1 MESETTLPATS
12 PAKPEAQSAARQPVE
27 HDVITLP
34 SGASRLHLRV
44 EVPAESGLQ
53 VDIDAF
59 LEDGSLLDS
68 RSLTFSSAAAAPAAL
83 ELARSER
90 RAWAETLPLWLM
102 WLSLGIYAFVRLV
115 ALPSFPIYFFTDVA
129 VQTVLAA
136 DFLRDRFGSYTGEF
150 LPTFFENGSQYNL
163 STSVYL
169 QILPYFLL
177 GKSIWVTRG
186 AAALVTL
193 LAAFGV
199 GLILKKVF
207 KSPYPWLAVLLLSIT
222 PAWFL
227 HSRTAFETGLATTF
241 YAVFLYAYLM
251 YLEGNTRFLYAAVIS
266 GALAFYTYTPMR
278 MIMLVSALL
287 LFVSDFR
294 YHWQHRG
301 VVLRGLGLAVLLA
314 LPFARFYINHPD
326 ASAWHLRLLNSY
338 WLANAPLLEKLSTY
352 LQKYA
357 SGLDPFY
364 WYFPHQQDLARH
376 TMPGYGHL
384 LRLTMPLGLLG
395 LALAIYHFRRPAYR
409 ALLAA
414 VLAAPSG
421 AALVDL
427 GITRALVMVIPM
439 AVLTALG
446 ASALLEWLHRRK
458 RISRTLMATTVFII
472 LAGGNLYM
480 LGDALA
486 NGPHWHQDYGLAGM
500 QWGAQQLFGE
510 VKTYLRENPETKMIV
525 SPSWANGTDVIARF
539 FFDDPLPF
547 EMGNAN
553 RFYTSLQPL
562 DENTLFVLTP
572 EEYETIPPEKFAEIK
587 VEKTLPYPDG
597 RPGFYFVRLRYAD
610 NIEEILAAEKIART
624 QLQIERLIIDGEL
637 VAVGYTQLDMGEI
650 AHVFDGD
657 PGTLIRTFAINPMQI
672 TLDFAQPRAMS
683 SICFHIGGTPAAIHL
698 KVWQAGNDSPVVITQ
713 QFAETPHPRDAVIN
727 FDSTMQVNRISA
739 EIYNSADPPDGHVHL
754 WEITYQ

>member
-1 MESETTLPATS
+1 MEPETTLPAAS
-12 PAKPEAQSAARQPVE
+12 PAEPEAQSSERQPVE

-59 LEDGSLLDS
+59 LEDGSLLGS
-68 RSLTFSSAAAAPAAL
+68 RSLTFGSAAAPSAAL
-83 ELARSER
+83 EPARGER
-90 RAWAETLPLWLM
+90 RAWAGILPLWLM
-102 WLSLGIYAFVRLV
+102 WLSLGVYAFVRLV
-115 ALPSFPIYFFTDVA
+115 ALPSFPIYFFTDEA

-136 DFLRDRFGSYTGEF
+136 DLLRDRFFSPTGEL

-163 STSVYL
+163 SSSVYL
-169 QILPYFLL
+169 QTAPYFLL

-186 AAALVTL
+186 AAALATL
-193 LAAFGV
+193 IAAFSV
-199 GLILKKVF
+199 GLILKNVF
-207 KSPYPWLAVLLLSIT
+207 KNPYPWLAVLFLSIT

-227 HSRTAFETGLATTF
+227 HSRTAFETSLAATF

-251 YLEGNTRFLYAAVIS
+251 YRENNTRFLYAAVIS
-266 GALAFYTYTPMR
+266 GALAFYTYTPLR
-278 MIMLVSALL
+278 MIMLVTALL
-287 LFVSDFR
+287 LFISDFR

-301 VVLRGLGLAVLLA
+301 VLLRGLGLAALLA

-326 ASAWHLRLLNSY
+326 ASAWQLRLLNSY
-338 WLANAPLLEKLSTY
+338 WLANEPLLEKLRTY
-352 LQKYA
+352 LLKYA

-364 WYFPHQQDLARH
+364 WYFPHHQDLARH

-384 LRLTMPLGLLG
+384 LRLTLPLGLLG
-395 LALAIYHFRRPAYR
+395 LALAIYYFRRPAYR
-409 ALLAA
+409 VLLAA

-458 RISRTLMATTVFII
+458 GVSRTLMATTVFLI
-472 LAGGNLYM
+472 LAGGNLYL

-486 NGPHWHQDYGLAGM
+486 NGPHWHQHYGLSGM

-510 VKTYLRENPETKMIV
+510 VKTHLRENPETRMIV
-525 SPSWANGTDVIARF
+525 SPSWANGADVIARF

-562 DENTLFVLTP
+562 DQNTLFVLTH
-572 EEYETIPPEKFAEIK
+572 EEYEAIPSEKFAEIK

-610 NIEEILAAEKIART
+610 NIEEILAAEKRARA
-624 QLQIERLIIDGEL
+624 QLQTERLIVDGEP
-637 VAVGYTQLDMGEI
+637 VVVGYTQLDMGEI
-650 AHVFDGD
+650 ARVFDGD
-657 PGTLIRTFAINPMQI
+657 PGTLVRTFAINPLQI

-683 SICFHIGGTPAAIHL
+683 SICFHIGGAPAAIHL
-698 KVWQAGNDSPVVITQ
+698 KIWQAGSDSPVAFSQ
-713 QFAETPHPRDAVIN
+713 QFVETPQPRDAVLN
-727 FDSTMQVNRISA
+727 FDSTMQVNRITA

-754 WEITYQ
+754 WEIAY